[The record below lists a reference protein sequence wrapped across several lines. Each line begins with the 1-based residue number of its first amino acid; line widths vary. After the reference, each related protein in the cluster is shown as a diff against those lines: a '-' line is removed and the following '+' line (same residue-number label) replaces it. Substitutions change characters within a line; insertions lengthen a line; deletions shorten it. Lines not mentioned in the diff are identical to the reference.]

1 MMHHVVIT
9 AGTAIGSVLALA
21 EALRTSIG
29 CDIYVLCT
37 HKNTTEIIASSKFV
51 TEAFY
56 IDHIEDSEYVDR
68 IKKWYAAKNF
78 SKKPV
83 LYSTT
88 DTSCFLIDKDRD
100 WFEQNL
106 ILSIPSS
113 DIIKK
118 YTQKGLAEVAAKKAD
133 LVVPKTVIL
142 DKNGDLYEAL
152 SGFKFP
158 VILKP
163 RATYLKGGLDFKIK
177 VIESFERLKE
187 FVGRYLQN
195 GNEVLCQ
202 EYIEGNED
210 SAYFYVFY
218 RGKDGSIVASMGI
231 KTLQSTSKGGVMLK
245 GKSLYSHELDTICRK
260 FLDKIDYIGVGG
272 IEFKKRNGLFY
283 FIEMSV
289 RLEGFYKIA
298 EVSNVP
304 VSYSSYQ
311 NLVYE
316 VSVDDVKQTQ
326 NIVYVSL
333 FPMIINRIKNKML
346 IKAFTELLNAIFKP
360 KWYINVF
367 SAKSPTP
374 FFKEIYFILFRRK

>member
-1 MMHHVVIT
+1 MHHVVVT

-37 HKNTTEIIASSKFV
+37 HKATTEIIASSRFV

-56 IDHIEDSEYVDR
+56 IDHIEDSEYVGC
-68 IKKWYAAKNF
+68 IQKWYAAKDF

-100 WFEQNL
+100 WFEHNFL
-106 ILSIPSS
+106 LSLPSS
-113 DIIKK
+113 KIIKE
-118 YTQKGLAEVAAKKAD
+118 YTKKGLAEVAAEKAG
-133 LVVPKTVIL
+133 LAVPKTVIL
-142 DKNGDLYEAL
+142 DKNIDLYEAL
-152 SGFKFP
+152 SGFHFP

-177 VIESFERLKE
+177 VIESLESLEE
-187 FVGRYLQN
+187 FITDYLQD

-202 EYIEGNED
+202 EYIEGNEN

-218 RGKDGSIVASMGI
+218 RGKEGSIISSMGI

-245 GKSLYSHELDTICRK
+245 GKSSYSHELDVICRK
-260 FLDKIDYIGVGG
+260 FLDEIGYVGIGG
-272 IEFKKRNGLFY
+272 IEFKEKNGVFY

-304 VSYSSYQ
+304 ISYSSYQ

-316 VSVDDVKQTQ
+316 APVDDVEQVQ

-333 FPMIINRIKNKML
+333 LPTIINRIKNKML
-346 IKAFTELLNAIFKP
+346 IKAFAELLGVIFKP

-374 FFKEIYFILFRRK
+374 FLKEIYLTLFRRK